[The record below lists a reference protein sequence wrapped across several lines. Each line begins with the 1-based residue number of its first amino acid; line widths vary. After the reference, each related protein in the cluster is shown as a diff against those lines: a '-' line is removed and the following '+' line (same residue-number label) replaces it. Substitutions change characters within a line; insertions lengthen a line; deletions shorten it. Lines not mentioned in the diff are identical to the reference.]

1 MIMLAWIKRNKEWL
15 FSGVAIAILVPLI
28 SHFWPNGGEPP
39 PPQPDNSRQQRH
51 SGTGDIVGRDKNV
64 TVDNSQHQRHS
75 GTGDNIGRDK
85 IIKQYLLGSVDYKEL
100 LQEIKDAKEL
110 LAGIAPEKTAL
121 RLKQSAKVEELQ
133 QRLEDFKENVFRL
146 HELFTRIPL
155 DNERLRKAKAH
166 FDKGEFREADAVLK
180 AEEIQE
186 DVERLKLEEQA
197 AKERLSAVRKGLED
211 RANEYL
217 LKAQLSL
224 LNPVAEGED
233 RFSRTEQWFK
243 QALATARTVEVLFE
257 YAKFLYKQNVFSRAK
272 PLYEE
277 ALTEYRNKAA
287 ADPKAFLPDVATT
300 LNNLAILHSKTGEYS
315 LALKEYQEAL
325 KLYSRLAADQP
336 KAFLPYV
343 ANILNNMGL
352 LHSDTGEY
360 SPALKE
366 YEEAL
371 KIKREL
377 AAKEPG
383 AFSQDLVKTLLSL
396 SIFYLQAV
404 PDKAKSVAYAQE
416 AREILKTLIPQA
428 PHLQGHLDHAERLL
442 EDNKTQPDA

>member
-1 MIMLAWIKRNKEWL
+1 MLAWIKGNKEWL
-15 FSGVAIAILVPLI
+15 FGGIGVTILVLFI
-28 SHFWPNGGEPP
+28 NHFWPSGGEPP
-39 PPQPDNSRQQRH
+39 PPQSTTTIEQNNTGPAYAAKGNQTITHDNSVRQSH
-51 SGTGDIVGRDKNV
+51 IVATNVAGRDQ
-64 TVDNSQHQRHS
+64 T
-75 GTGDNIGRDK
+75 
-85 IIKQYLLGSVDYKEL
+85 IKQYLLGSVDYQEL
-100 LQEIKDAKEL
+100 VQEIKDAQEL

-166 FDKGEFREADAVLK
+166 FDKGEFREADAILK

-243 QALATARTVEVLFE
+243 QALVTAWTAEVLLE
-257 YAKFLYKQNVFSRAK
+257 YAFFLWKQNVFSRAK

-277 ALTEYRNKAA
+277 ALAQLRNKATADPKAFLPDVAMTLNNLAALHYKTGEYGLALKECEEALKIRRRLA
-287 ADPKAFLPDVATT
+287 ADQPKAFLPDVADTLNNLGLLHSKTGEYGPALKKYEEALKIRRELAADQPKAFLPDVATT
-300 LNNLAILHSKTGEYS
+300 LNNL
-315 LALKEYQEAL
+315 
-325 KLYSRLAADQP
+325 
-336 KAFLPYV
+336 
-343 ANILNNMGL
+343 GL
-352 LHSDTGEY
+352 LHIMLRAST
-360 SPALKE
+360 ALPSRSMRK
-366 YEEAL
+366 
-371 KIKREL
+371 
-377 AAKEPG
+377 P
-383 AFSQDLVKTLLSL
+383 
-396 SIFYLQAV
+396 
-404 PDKAKSVAYAQE
+404 
-416 AREILKTLIPQA
+416 
-428 PHLQGHLDHAERLL
+428 
-442 EDNKTQPDA
+442 